1 MLIDE
6 YQYKTSYALIKW
18 LKYKQHKIWEAYLMK
33 NILNKLHKDHINF
46 QKLLVYLEEQLHLLE
61 NCENTDLELVLD
73 AIWYMKEYPD
83 LVHHPLENVVFK
95 YFLQHY
101 ADAQAKIDELLH
113 EHEEMPEL
121 TNKLLGMLRGA
132 LVDVPQS
139 REELCE
145 YLKEYISVQKEHMNE
160 EEVHI
165 YPLLNSKLNEN
176 DWQNIDSELAH
187 IEDPLFGNKVEK
199 SYQSLLQYVVG

>member
-1 MLIDE
+1 M
-6 YQYKTSYALIKW
+6 Q
-18 LKYKQHKIWEAYLMK
+18 
-33 NILNKLHKDHINF
+33 NILSKLHRDHLNF
-46 QKLLVYLEEQLHLLE
+46 IKLLDYLEEQHRLLE
-61 NCENTDLELVLD
+61 KCENTDLELVLD

-101 ADAQAKIDELLH
+101 ADAQEDIDALLH

-139 REELCE
+139 REELCA

-160 EEVHI
+160 EEARI

-176 DWQNIDSELAH
+176 DWQKIDSELAH

-199 SYQSLLQYVVG
+199 SYQNLLQYVVG